1 MAKHLTYLSGAAIDY
16 FYEVETFLKEGDAC
30 KCVPLGKKIGGC
42 VLNAATVSSRLGS
55 SVKVVDYLRKND
67 EGTAMLLEGLKE
79 KGVDTSAIRFG
90 EDVINGVCLI
100 MKKGDEKCI
109 YVIEPKR
116 PFFEEDEDLKEIL
129 FGSSYIY
136 SLMHMVRKAFKDT
149 SILREAKRHGAR
161 IVFDGSSQ
169 YREEYEKE
177 MVLDLADAFFM
188 NKEAYERFSDSCGFD
203 PIGRML
209 ERGAEFCCVTDGSR
223 GASCYSKEGTLS
235 LPAYK
240 VNVVDS
246 TGAGDSFAGAF
257 LHFRSKG
264 CSLEECME
272 YASACGAYACTKEG
286 GMAGAI
292 TEKELLAFHDSLNR

>member
-1 MAKHLTYLSGAAIDY
+1 
-16 FYEVETFLKEGDAC
+16 
-30 KCVPLGKKIGGC
+30 
-42 VLNAATVSSRLGS
+42 
-55 SVKVVDYLRKND
+55 
-67 EGTAMLLEGLKE
+67 MLLEGLKE